1 MDKTKLVKD
10 VFDKHAAAYQDRFM
24 DVSLYHDSLDVF
36 CNAIQMQDAAVFELA
51 CGPGNITKYL
61 LSKRPDLKIFGIDLS
76 QNMIALARQNCP
88 EAVFEVMDCRDISNL
103 EKKYNGVVAGFY
115 FPYLSREEVAK
126 VIGDASALLT
136 PSGVL
141 YISTMEDDYATSG
154 WRTSSTGDKVYMY
167 NHEEG
172 YLTAALEKNGFKII
186 DLQRKEYPGRDGEKV
201 VDLIIT
207 AILQK

>member
-1 MDKTKLVKD
+1 MDKTKLVKYI
-10 VFDKHAAAYQDRFM
+10 FDKHAAAYQDRFM
-24 DVSLYHDSLDVF
+24 DVSLYHDSLDIF
-36 CNAIQMQDAAVFELA
+36 CNALQKQDAAILELA
-51 CGPGNITKYL
+51 CGPGNITRYL
-61 LSKRPDLKIFGIDLS
+61 LNKRPNLTILGVDLS
-76 QNMIALARQNCP
+76 ENMIALARQNCP
-88 EAVFEVMDCRDISNL
+88 EAVFEVMDCRDIGNL
-103 EKKYNGVVAGFY
+103 EKKYNGVIAGFC
-115 FPYLSREEVAK
+115 FPYLSREEVVI
-126 VIGDASALLT
+126 VIGDASSLLI

-172 YLTAALEKNGFKII
+172 YLTAALEKSNFKII